1 MFAKR
6 LFAQSQ
12 FALVFLALCLIVGL
26 APATSALDL
35 NGFLP
40 APGEGTVALSYTTE
54 SYDEFWRGETKV
66 SNPNVGEVST
76 DSFSLWA
83 TWGLAENL
91 ALVGTAA
98 YVDVDSDGLAGFEDN
113 GFQDISALL
122 EYRFASFS
130 QGSARHDFLV
140 AGGIR
145 TPLSSY
151 EGNAPISLGDAST
164 DVLIRLVYH
173 GEVGGLYF
181 SQQLGYDL
189 RGDDVPDGFPLFTE
203 VGYSFGRVTVNG
215 FYSRYLS
222 DDGTDIGEAG
232 FTFPSN
238 EEESERLGAKIYAR
252 VTPDLGLFVQ
262 GFTTLDGRNTGD
274 ASGVSVGGAF
284 SF

>member
-1 MFAKR
+1 M
-6 LFAQSQ
+6 FAQSSSTQ
-12 FALVFLALCLIVGL
+12 TRFAKLSLAFCLVLLL
-26 APATSALDL
+26 APAAGALDL

-40 APGEGTVALSYTTE
+40 APGEGAIAFSYTTE

-76 DSFSLWA
+76 DSLSLWA
-83 TWGLAENL
+83 TWGLTQNL

-98 YVDVDSDGLAGFEDN
+98 YVDVDSDGLAGFEDS
-113 GFQDISALL
+113 GIQDITALL
-122 EYRFASFS
+122 QYRFASVS
-130 QGSARHDFLV
+130 RGSARHDFLV

-145 TPLSSY
+145 TPLSGY

-164 DVLIRLVYH
+164 DALLRLVYH
-173 GEVGGLYF
+173 GEFGGLYF
-181 SQQLGYDL
+181 SQQLGFDL

-203 VGYSFGRVTVNG
+203 IGYSFGRVTVNG

-222 DDGTDIGEAG
+222 DDGTDIGDAG

-238 EEESERLGAKIYAR
+238 EEESERMGAKVFAR

-274 ASGVSVGGAF
+274 SSGVSVGGAF